1 MEEDKIKIEENADT
15 TVEKNNSEINIQ
27 KEEKPI
33 KKEKKKKFRIISDL
47 IIFVLFLIIL
57 LEAVIGIINMQKLNN
72 EEEPIWYLNSKTTK
86 TELKT
91 ETTYNLGLY
100 KIVKTDTAKKT
111 TIQLKPFFIGE

>member
-1 MEEDKIKIEENADT
+1 MEEDKIKTEENND
-15 TVEKNNSEINIQ
+15 EINIQ
-27 KEEKPI
+27 NIDKPI
-33 KKEKKKKFRIISDL
+33 QQQKKKKKKFRIISDL
-47 IIFVLFLIIL
+47 IIFVVFLIIL
-57 LEAVIGIINMQKLNN
+57 LEAIIGIINMQKLNN